1 MENPAIESQLADPNS
16 YLQRMLYGT
25 AKILT
30 ESLDAGM
37 TYGKIARVV

>member
-1 MENPAIESQLADPNS
+1 MIESQLADPNS